1 VERTL
6 FGHDQNGAAVWL
18 YRLRNA
24 HGVQVSITNYGAIVQ
39 SILVPDRQGQ
49 FADIVLGF
57 DDLEG
62 YLNHPSAYFGA
73 ILGRYA
79 SRIRGAAFQLGDR
92 RFQLNANQATNSLH
106 GGVRGFDK
114 RTWTVLEEQQNS
126 LSLAYV
132 SADGEEGYPGQLQVR
147 VTYALNDQNEL
158 RIDIEAE
165 TDADTVLN
173 LTDHS
178 DFNLAG
184 QGSGDVLGHRLTIA
198 ADHFLPVVAGLAPTG
213 ELRCV
218 EGTNFD
224 FRKAR
229 NIGKG
234 LDAHD
239 EQISL
244 AHGYD
249 HTFALADWDSSLR
262 QAAIIHNP
270 NSGRVLELQTTQPG
284 VHFYSGNF
292 LDGSIVGKSGCKYEL
307 HGTFYLGAQHFP
319 DSPNQPAFPSTV
331 LRPGEVFRATNLYR
345 FSVDSHAANSVIQE
359 AQ

>member
-1 VERTL
+1 MERTL
-6 FGHDQNGAAVWL
+6 FGHDQDGAAVWL

-24 HGVQVSITNYGAIVQ
+24 HGVEVAITNYGAIVQ

-49 FADIVLGF
+49 LADIVLGF

-79 SRIRGAAFQLGDR
+79 SRIRGAAFQLGAR
-92 RFQLNANQATNSLH
+92 RFRLNANQETNSLH

-114 RTWTVLEEQQNS
+114 RTWTVTKEQQNL

-132 SADGEEGYPGQLQVR
+132 SADGEEGYPGQLEAR

-165 TDADTVLN
+165 TDAETVIN

-184 QGSGDVLGHRLTIA
+184 QGCGDVLEHRLTLS
-198 ADHFLPVVAGLAPTG
+198 ADRFLPVVAGLAPTG

-218 EGTNFD
+218 EGTPFD
-224 FRKAR
+224 FRKAQ
-229 NIGKG
+229 NIGDG
-234 LDAHD
+234 LHAHD

-244 AHGYD
+244 ACGYD
-249 HTFALADWDSSLR
+249 HTFALADWDGSLR
-262 QAAIIHNP
+262 QAAIVRDPH
-270 NSGRVLELQTTQPG
+270 SGRVLELHTTQPG

-292 LDGSIVGKSGCKYEL
+292 LDGSIAGKSGRKYAL
-307 HGTFYLGAQHFP
+307 HGTFYLGAQRFP
-319 DSPNQPAFPSTV
+319 DSPNQPIFPSTV

-345 FSVDSHAANSVIQE
+345 FSVDSETANSLNQE